1 MEEIK
6 KVKKEGKSEASKMNG
21 CAFFQQVTFLGST
34 VDITSVVPYFIEFL
48 LVLVT
53 GSLNSFL
60 VGSRRFESSRF
71 AEVYS
76 AQEDEQ
82 NGSYEMQAG

>member
-82 NGSYEMQAG
+82 NGPYEMQAG